1 MNKKTTS
8 VFSIFLIIILCI
20 SLLASCGEIE
30 KLDQSSIEEIE
41 IWTESSKASELTEE
55 QKAEFIKLYNA
66 AEYDGKANGQGGTP
80 QFGIYIDLNDGTK
93 LSVNDFFTKLEVT
106 VRNKKGKIKAWYY
119 INSKEL
125 YTFMSELANE
135 IKQTETVK
143 TCEHTFEEIQNLNKY
158 TGVKKCSIC
167 GMSKT
172 VCRNMID
179 IKMGTVHIN
188 KPEKT
193 PEIVCTY
200 KTYNPL
206 SSNSKKIKI
215 EDTSFFEKLAN
226 VIEGKTVENKPCNC
240 SGDYQILIGNNYTVS
255 LHHKKSILIKS
266 ETKEKLYFTID
277 CSEAEMQELYDY
289 LEKQTKKD

>member
-1 MNKKTTS
+1 MNKKA
-8 VFSIFLIIILCI
+8 VFSIFLIIILCM
-20 SLLASCGEIE
+20 SLMASCGEIK
-30 KLDQSSIEEIE
+30 KLDQSSIEKIN
-41 IWTESSKASELTEE
+41 IWSGASKASELTEE
-55 QKAEFIKLYNA
+55 QKTEFIKLYNA

-80 QFGIYIDLNDGTK
+80 QFGIYIDLSDGTK
-93 LSVNDFFTKLEVT
+93 LNVNDFFTKLEVT
-106 VRNKKGKIKAWYY
+106 VRNKKGKTKAWYY
-119 INSKEL
+119 INSQEL

-215 EDTSFFEKLAN
+215 EDTSFFEKLVG

-255 LHHKKSILIKS
+255 LHHKESILIKS
-266 ETKEKLYFTID
+266 ETKEISSFTID
-277 CSEAEMQELYDY
+277 CSETQMQELYDY

>member
-1 MNKKTTS
+1 MNKKA
-8 VFSIFLIIILCI
+8 VLSIFLIIILCM
-20 SLLASCGEIE
+20 SLMASCGEIK
-30 KLDQSSIEEIE
+30 KLDQISIEKIN
-41 IWTESSKASELTEE
+41 IWSGASKISELSEE

-135 IKQTETVK
+135 LEQTETVK

-188 KPEKT
+188 KPEKI

-200 KTYNPL
+200 NTL

-215 EDTSFFEKLAN
+215 EDTSFFEKLVG

-255 LHHKKSILIKS
+255 LHHKKSILIYS
-266 ETKEKLYFTID
+266 ETKEISSFTID
-277 CSEAEMQELYDY
+277 CSETEMQELYDY